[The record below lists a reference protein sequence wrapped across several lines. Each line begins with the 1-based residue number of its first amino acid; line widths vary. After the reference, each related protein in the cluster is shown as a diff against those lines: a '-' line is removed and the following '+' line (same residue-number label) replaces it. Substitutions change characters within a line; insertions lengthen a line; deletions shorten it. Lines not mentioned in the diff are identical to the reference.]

1 MEITAGM
8 VRRGYVETDGEND
21 THGFIKQDRRVWV
34 EFREDFRWHKR
45 SVWVDYLGDEYVLAL
60 DGNRFSRLA
69 HGDSIVRWEDVD
81 ESHPNAAP
89 KMEWEA
95 DW

>member
-8 VRRGYVETDGEND
+8 VRRGYVEADGEND
-21 THGFIKQDRRVWV
+21 THGFRKQDRRVWV

-45 SVWVDYLGDEYVLAL
+45 SVWVDFLGDEYVLAL

-69 HGDSIVRWEDVD
+69 HGDSIVRWEQVD
-81 ESHPNAAP
+81 ESRPNAAP
-89 KMEWEA
+89 TMEWEVY
-95 DW
+95 